1 MIHPSLSIRATIVA
15 LLALVLSA
23 PFVLA
28 HDDHDHAHQHGT
40 VEAPAG
46 MTVSLGVSA
55 DPMSGYN
62 VHIVT
67 TGFAWAPER
76 ASLDHVAGE
85 GHAHLYVNG
94 EKVARVYGPW
104 YHLDALPSAAAEVRV
119 TLNTNTHDDYA
130 RDGVVV
136 ADSVTV
142 TAGDASEGAH
152 DGHAGASDEHDHRH
166 EHDDD
171 HDHEHDHDHHDDH
184 DHDHD
189 DEHDHDHDH
198 DHGGASVGPIGANV
212 VATGDVD
219 MRIEPVLAND
229 GRLVFALTAL
239 SGGERVRT
247 DLSGTVVTPDG
258 ATVAFQGGS
267 GVALAPAAT
276 ATQGRY
282 RIEGRVGST
291 SFAADVAALVGTT
304 AFGTDVVAFL
314 APAPGPAIGRA
325 ELFAY
330 GLAGGTAV
338 HAHYTAGVAPGADG
352 SAAPVPAAELT
363 HTHFDHVD
371 GLSFSP
377 AGNQAGLAFPGAGPW
392 NLAIELGGGVDE
404 SVAFTVAGD

>member
-15 LLALVLSA
+15 LLALFLSP

-28 HDDHDHAHQHGT
+28 HDGHDHAHQHGT

-46 MTVSLGVSA
+46 MTVSLDVSA

-76 ASLDHVAGE
+76 ASLDHVVGE

-104 YHLDALPSAAAEVRV
+104 YHLDALPSASAEVRV

-130 RDGVVV
+130 HDGVVV

-142 TAGDASEGAH
+142 MASDASEGAH
-152 DGHAGASDEHDHRH
+152 EGHADAPDEHDHRH

-171 HDHEHDHDHHDDH
+171 HEQDDDHEHD
-184 DHDHD
+184 
-189 DEHDHDHDH
+189 
-198 DHGGASVGPIGANV
+198 GASVGPIGANV
-212 VATGDVD
+212 VATGDVG
-219 MRIEPVLAND
+219 MRIEPVMAND
-229 GRLVFALTAL
+229 GRLVFAFTAL

-247 DLSGTVVTPDG
+247 DLAGTVVTPDG

-267 GVALAPAAT
+267 GVALAPAGT

-304 AFGTDVVAFL
+304 DFGTDVVAFL

-338 HAHYTAGVAPGADG
+338 HAHYTAGVAPGSDG

-363 HTHFDHVD
+363 HTHFDHVQ

-392 NLAIELGGGVDE
+392 NLAIELAGGVDE
-404 SVAFTVAGD
+404 SLEFTVARD